1 MKFVYILEMM
11 VQTIDGIV
19 NEPIGVFTSEED
31 ADKWMKECQDTFK
44 SDTVIFSILPQEL
57 DAKPPLLEM
66 TQTVHDSSVGHQ
78 LLELYNKDVFEQMI
92 ESDGSFSYQLKP
104 KYQNCLEKY
113 IARRIDRGK

>member
-44 SDTVIFSILPQEL
+44 SDTVIFS
-57 DAKPPLLEM
+57 
-66 TQTVHDSSVGHQ
+66 T
-78 LLELYNKDVFEQMI
+78 N
-92 ESDGSFSYQLKP
+92 
-104 KYQNCLEKY
+104 
-113 IARRIDRGK
+113 

>member
-19 NEPIGVFTSEED
+19 NEPIGVFTSEEEAGD
-31 ADKWMKECQDTFK
+31 WLKECQNTFK
-44 SDTVIFSILPQEL
+44 TETVVFSILPQQL

-66 TQTVHDSSVGHQ
+66 TQTIHDSSVGHQ
-78 LLELYNKDVFEQMI
+78 LVDLYHKDVFEQMI

-104 KYQNCLEKY
+104 KYQNCMEKY
-113 IARRIDRGK
+113 IGKRFDKGI